1 MPPQGPRHAV
11 MGDDFGTELPHT
23 EVPDEDITQE
33 KNMAR
38 FSKTAEFKQLKTK
51 MEQRIAFHMKYSPG
65 STGGATAFRDMPNE
79 ERGWRSL
86 AADLVIEE
94 LVAIITAYEGANEVV
109 KDAEEAKKRRRSEA

>member
-1 MPPQGPRHAV
+1 MPPQGPRHAI

-23 EVPDEDITQE
+23 QVPEEDISRE

-38 FSKTAEFKQLKTK
+38 FSKTAEFKALKK
-51 MEQRIAFHMKYSPG
+51 VIEQRIAFHMKYSPG
-65 STGGATAFRDMPNE
+65 STGGSTAFRDMPNE

-94 LVAIITAYEGANEVV
+94 LTALIMAYEGANEVV
-109 KDAEEAKKRRRSEA
+109 KDAEATEKRRRSEA